1 MKTFKDSFNIL
12 IEKKLKLP
20 SNEKVVKELSKL
32 GKKKNI
38 TAVITSKGSKFNIY
52 VDNQMLDTFK
62 SEKDAVKGL
71 KEFIKVMGV

>member
-1 MKTFKDSFNIL
+1 MKSFKESFNLL

-20 SNEKVVKELSKL
+20 SNEKVVKELTKL

-38 TAVITSKGSKFNIY
+38 TAVITSKGSKFNLY
-52 VDNQMLDTFK
+52 VDNQMLDTFH
-62 SEKDAVKGL
+62 SEKEAVKGL